1 MRRFVDFVT
10 VIIAIFSI
18 TAVST
23 SFATQ
28 QNTAPVQ
35 ELVFFTWSDYMDPEL
50 IKAFENKYAA
60 KVRMVYFENDETR
73 DEMLLLTEAEGY
85 DVILT
90 SGIAL
95 HNYHNRNW
103 LASITPKQVP
113 NLKHIDQKWLGKFE
127 DAEGFSV
134 PFFWGTT
141 GIAYR
146 KDLVGYEINSWK
158 QLFEPDEKLHK
169 KILMLSYSGDLIAMA
184 LKSLGYSGN
193 STSPEEHKAAQKLL
207 QQQKPH
213 VYKYAIP
220 ALTEESSLVKGE
232 VYAAMIYSGDALM
245 LKEQHPQ
252 IEYVLPKEGGNI
264 WVDYLTVSSKS
275 RHPELAYQF
284 INFLN
289 EPKNAA
295 QLAEFVYYATPNKAA
310 EKLLPDEF
318 LKNPFIYPNAA
329 ALKNSETH
337 TYIPFNIQK
346 LRNSIYNN
354 LDTQ

>member
-1 MRRFVDFVT
+1 MRKIVK
-10 VIIAIFSI
+10 I
-18 TAVST
+18 TAYIISLILTCLFPTQLAAQQDSST
-23 SFATQ
+23 RQ
-28 QNTAPVQ
+28 
-35 ELVFFTWSDYMDPEL
+35 LVFLTWSEYMDPEL
-50 IKAFENKYAA
+50 ITAFENKYAA
-60 KVRMVYFENDETR
+60 KVRMVYFENDDTR

-95 HNYHNRNW
+95 RNYLKRNW
-103 LASITPKQVP
+103 LASITPQQVP
-113 NLKHIDQKWLGKFE
+113 NLKYIDKKWLTIFE
-127 DAEGFSV
+127 EASGFTV

-146 KDLVGYEINSWK
+146 KDLVDYEINSWK
-158 QLFEPDEKLHK
+158 QLFEPDAKLHK
-169 KILMLSYSGDLIAMA
+169 KILMLSYSSDLIAMA
-184 LKSLGYSGN
+184 LKSLGYSAN
-193 STSPEEHKAAQKLL
+193 STSPEEHRAAQQLL

-220 ALTEESSLVKGE
+220 ALTEESALYKGE
-232 VYAAMIYSGDALM
+232 VYASMMYSGDALM
-245 LKEQHPQ
+245 LKELHPE

-264 WVDYLTVSSKS
+264 WVDYLSVSSKS
-275 RHPELAYQF
+275 RNPELAYQF

-289 EPKNAA
+289 EPENAA

-310 EKLLPDEF
+310 EKLLPVEF
-318 LKNPFIYPNAA
+318 RKNPVIYPNAE

-354 LDTQ
+354 LVTQ